1 MGREPDPE
9 RPPDLVGRQ
18 LVDAVENLVSVW
30 FSAIEEVSPRLP
42 PRHIRALRAVRRQ
55 PALNV
60 TGLAAH
66 LRVGLPAASRL
77 CDRLE
82 NAGLLRRCVEP
93 GDRRE
98 VHLEVTAQ
106 GRTFLRDVTERLSLQ
121 LATAFDGLPAAQS
134 ARLELAL
141 RAFHEGGP
149 PGAPEAEP
157 DPGPGPG
164 ADAGPGC

>member
-9 RPPDLVGRQ
+9 SAPDLVGQQ
-18 LVDAVENLVSVW
+18 LVDAVENLVSLW
-30 FSAIEEVSPRLP
+30 FSAVEEVSPRLP

-60 TGLAAH
+60 TGLAEH
-66 LRVGLPAASRL
+66 LRVGLPTASRL

-98 VHLEVTAQ
+98 VRLEVTAQ
-106 GRTFLRDVTERLSLQ
+106 GRTVLGDVTERLSLR
-121 LATAFDGLPAAQS
+121 LATAFDGVPAARR
-134 ARLELAL
+134 ARLEQAL
-141 RAFHEGGP
+141 RAFHEGGLP
-149 PGAPEAEP
+149 GNQEPGPAPGAHARPER
-157 DPGPGPG
+157 
-164 ADAGPGC
+164 